1 MPDAPVTL
9 LPENSANSSPLAGIG
24 WMALTGVMFV
34 GVTAAVKHGAAEL
47 PAAVSAFLR
56 YVLGLVF
63 LVPLVRPLM
72 RTRLTRRQ
80 LRLFGLRGLA
90 HTMGVTLW
98 FYAMT
103 RITIAEVTS
112 LNFMTPIYVTLG
124 AALFLGERLAFRR
137 IAAIAIAFVGAL
149 IILRPGFREVS
160 DGHLAMLLAAVF
172 LSFSYLSAKRLSGEV
187 SAPLIVA
194 MLSIVVTIGL
204 VPLAVSVW
212 QTPTL
217 EELGWMFV
225 VAFFATGGH
234 YTMTRAFAAAPV
246 SVTQPVT
253 FTQLIWSVLIGMLL
267 FGEPLDI
274 WVIFGGCLIVG
285 AATLIAI
292 REAML
297 GARRNQQ

>member
-217 EELGWMFV
+217 EELGWSEL
-225 VAFFATGGH
+225 VAA
-234 YTMTRAFAAAPV
+234 MAE
-246 SVTQPVT
+246 
-253 FTQLIWSVLIGMLL
+253 LI
-267 FGEPLDI
+267 DH
-274 WVIFGGCLIVG
+274 
-285 AATLIAI
+285 
-292 REAML
+292 
-297 GARRNQQ
+297 